1 MIRTSDLT
9 QPATEMEAIAMEQ
22 AINMVIKKTLE
33 VENLFIYNQFLGA
46 FGKVKNTSFMIDFL
60 KEINLDYS
68 RVEVAADARHR
79 V

>member
-1 MIRTSDLT
+1 MTRTSDLT
-9 QPATEMEAIAMEQ
+9 QPATEMEAIAMER

-46 FGKVKNTSFMIDFL
+46 FGKVKNNSFMIDFS

-68 RVEVAADARHR
+68 QRLRFTRSKGRE
-79 V
+79 